1 MVDNYTFKMTD
12 SKIENIWFIAA
23 GLIIFWLFIANK
35 KKNKEISELKNEID
49 KNQNLT
55 EEIKHQLKALIQN
68 NEEIDPKIANEL
80 SQIVS
85 LLEIKQDTTA
95 ILKLAKII
103 ENLLK
108 ELYNDDTEFKEFAK
122 AKGRKSPV
130 FADYIEH
137 AKNKNVLSNEDF
149 HLLSIL
155 KIIRNE
161 EAHDLGIKKE
171 KSRIIAVF
179 ISGLSLVLGLCKL
192 LNKKSIV
199 QSEE

>member
-1 MVDNYTFKMTD
+1 MKD
-12 SKIENIWFIAA
+12 SKIGNIFAIVA
-23 GLIIFWLFIANK
+23 GLIILWLLIDK
-35 KKNKEISELKNEID
+35 EKKNKEISELKNEID

-55 EEIKHQLKALIQN
+55 EDIKLKLKELIQN
-68 NEEIDPKIANEL
+68 NEEIDPVITKEL

-95 ILKLAKII
+95 VFKLAKII

-108 ELYNDDTEFKEFAK
+108 KLYKGEVEFKEFVRI
-122 AKGRKSPV
+122 KGRKLPV
-130 FADYIEH
+130 FADYIEY
-137 AKNKNVLSNEDF
+137 AKNKNVFSSEDF

-161 EAHDLGIKKE
+161 EAHDLGIEKE

-192 LNKKSIV
+192 LNKKSV
-199 QSEE
+199 EQTG